1 MGDARVTQEASL
13 ALYEAEATDAR
24 VTQSAALSLYD
35 GATDARATQVAALA
49 MYEQFPVVRVTQV
62 PALALYEVAPLARAT
77 QLVTLALYTGLPCVL
92 RRAQCWKIT
101 RLDGQTFT
109 YTTHDEP
116 LVYRGETYTPCN
128 SLRASA
134 SAQSGATAGEAGD
147 VEMSGIISDAGITEE
162 DLSTGKFD
170 GATVE
175 VTLVPWDPAV
185 DTGIARRITKGI
197 VARLE
202 HSPTQYKATVLTSG
216 SKLIQSPM
224 LTTYTPACRWNL
236 GSTECGVV
244 LDSSDTS
251 IGSVTEVY
259 GRNAVNQVT
268 FRKFQDSTRAEAA
281 GYFQFGSL
289 TWTSGLNNGL
299 SAEVKYF
306 DSGVFELWD
315 VMPYEIAIGDDYEV
329 TPGCG
334 KTTTDCTSKF
344 NNLINFGGFP
354 NVPGK
359 DSIYETPD
367 AK

>member
-1 MGDARVTQEASL
+1 MGDARVTQEVSL
-13 ALYEAEATDAR
+13 ALYEGT
-24 VTQSAALSLYD
+24 T
-35 GATDARATQVAALA
+35 TDARATQAAALA
-49 MYEQFPVVRVTQV
+49 MYEVTPVARATQAV
-62 PALALYEVAPLARAT
+62 ALSLYEVAPLARAT
-77 QLVTLALYTGLPCVL
+77 QVVTMALYSGLPCVL

-116 LVYRGETYTPCN
+116 IIYLGETYSPCE

-147 VEMSGIISDAGITEE
+147 IEMTGIISDAGITEE

-175 VTLVPWDPAV
+175 VILVPWDSTV
-185 DTGIARRITKGI
+185 DTGIARRITKGV

-216 SKLIQSPM
+216 AKLIQSPI
-224 LTTYTPACRWNL
+224 LTTYTPACRWDL

-251 IGSVTEVY
+251 IGSVTGLYE
-259 GRNAVNQVT
+259 RNAVNQVT
-268 FRKFQDSTRAEAA
+268 FRSFVDSTRAEAA
-281 GYFQFGSL
+281 NYFQFGKL
-289 TWTSGLNNGL
+289 TWTSGLNSGL

-306 DSGVFELWD
+306 SGGVFELWD
-315 VMPYEIAIGDDYEV
+315 VMPNEIAIGDDYEV

-334 KTTTDCTSKF
+334 KNTTDCTTKF